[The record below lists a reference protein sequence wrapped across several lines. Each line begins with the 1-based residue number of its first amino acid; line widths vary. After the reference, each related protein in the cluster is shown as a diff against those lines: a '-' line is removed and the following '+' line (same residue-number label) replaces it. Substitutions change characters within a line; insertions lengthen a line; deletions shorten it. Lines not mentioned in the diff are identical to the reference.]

1 MPGLPRIFR
10 LIRPRSVRS
19 PTRPSPVLRETTA
32 CEEVVVNILAGFAEI
47 SLVQLLLVAGV
58 ALFAAIIGG
67 LAGYGTG
74 ALMPLVL
81 VPLIG
86 AEPVV
91 PIIALSSLF
100 TNSSRFI
107 AFIRYA
113 DRRKALII
121 TACCCLTTALGAW
134 GYTRL
139 TGAGAAT
146 VIGTM
151 LILSV
156 PLRRLA
162 KRRDIRI
169 GDTGLALG
177 AVGYGAVVGGTSG
190 AGVILLSLL
199 MAAGLEGAAVIAT
212 DAVISLVTS
221 IIKISMFGLAGVV
234 TAQVLAFALLIGVVA
249 LPGAYLARS
258 FVERMPVHIHTAIL
272 DVAVITGGAVMIFS
286 AAQHLF

>member
-1 MPGLPRIFR
+1 M
-10 LIRPRSVRS
+10 
-19 PTRPSPVLRETTA
+19 
-32 CEEVVVNILAGFAEI
+32 NIVSGFADI
-47 SLVQLLLVAGV
+47 SLAQLFLVAGV
-58 ALFAAIIGG
+58 ALFASVIGG

-91 PIIALSSLF
+91 PIIAISSIF
-100 TNSSRFI
+100 TNFTRFV
-107 AFIRYA
+107 AYIRYA
-113 DRRKALII
+113 DRRRALIVVSAAI
-121 TACCCLTTALGAW
+121 LTTALGAY

-139 TGAGAAT
+139 SGAGAAV
-146 VIGTM
+146 VIGSM

-169 GDTGLALG
+169 GDAGLAAS
-177 AVGYGAVVGGTSG
+177 AVGYGVVVGGTSG
-190 AGVILLSLL
+190 SGVILLSLL

-212 DAVISLVTS
+212 DAVISLATS
-221 IIKISMFGLAGVV
+221 VVKISVFGLAGVV
-234 TAQVLAFALLIGVVA
+234 TAQVLAFALLIGAVA
-249 LPGAYLARS
+249 IPGAFLAKA

-272 DVAVITGGAVMIFS
+272 DVAVITGGLVMISS
-286 AAQHLF
+286 ALR